1 MSFYAY
7 INPALDGRV
16 AMAFLIGRCY
26 KIQISYQLVI
36 AIYIYLLYVYRI
48 IICYY
53 WGIVKLIYL
62 CLVIVFNY
70 SKAFLN
76 TDHIKDIFIWLICKV
91 LPLGLFDL
99 ACYYTFGG
107 WGQYVPYHLKDLTGI
122 TQEAVGICE
131 FYSGHC
137 ITF

>member
-53 WGIVKLIYL
+53 WGIVKLIYFMP
-62 CLVIVFNY
+62 CYSQNY
-70 SKAFLN
+70 NKAFSTMTISFMVIN
-76 TDHIKDIFIWLICKV
+76 YKKIFL
-91 LPLGLFDL
+91 LG
-99 ACYYTFGG
+99 
-107 WGQYVPYHLKDLTGI
+107 
-122 TQEAVGICE
+122 
-131 FYSGHC
+131 
-137 ITF
+137 